1 MYVNNRFGQ
10 IISQLFQINI
20 SDSYGGDRGGGVKQK
35 KERKNRERTSDTDN
49 SMVIVRGRESMEE
62 EEGIGEINGNAT
74 NTIKF
79 FLNEKNKTIN
89 LLLGFSLGKRTFIF
103 KSLINVILRGATYG
117 FKFILR

>member
-1 MYVNNRFGQ
+1 
-10 IISQLFQINI
+10 
-20 SDSYGGDRGGGVKQK
+20 
-35 KERKNRERTSDTDN
+35 
-49 SMVIVRGRESMEE
+49 MEE

-103 KSLINVILRGATYG
+103 KSLITIFPLWYHFSKILIFSLFRKGIFYINFFSMKAEFTPDLSQ
-117 FKFILR
+117 KAKK